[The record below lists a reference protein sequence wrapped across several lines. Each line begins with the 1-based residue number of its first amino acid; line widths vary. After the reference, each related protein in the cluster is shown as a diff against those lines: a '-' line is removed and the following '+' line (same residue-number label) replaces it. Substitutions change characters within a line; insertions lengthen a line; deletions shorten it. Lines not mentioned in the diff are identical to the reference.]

1 MNGTIKPIPLKESE
15 AREIQLLWG
24 VMEILSE
31 TSPRLKKRLQA
42 CGRWRQ
48 LRTCAA
54 WMERIVGDV
63 MDTIEHEKRRK
74 FLLNLR
80 GQELRVV
87 CKGMPDTTPGY
98 TVIEQDVLH
107 TYIRQAIGHR
117 CVLCDGAG
125 CDMARCELR
134 KALKKTV
141 MFEIDEAG
149 GICLGKKLLTHMEG

>member
-54 WMERIVGDV
+54 WMGRIVGDV
-63 MDTIEHEKRRK
+63 MDTIEPPKRRK
-74 FLLNLR
+74 FMLNLEN
-80 GQELRVV
+80 QEMRIV
-87 CKGMPDTTPGY
+87 CKGVPDTTPGY
-98 TVIEQDVLH
+98 TVVEQDVLH

-125 CDMARCELR
+125 CDKARCELR
-134 KALKKTV
+134 KDLKKTV
-141 MFEIDEAG
+141 MFEIDETG
-149 GICLGKKLLTHMEG
+149 GICLGKKLLTHMEE

>member
-1 MNGTIKPIPLKESE
+1 MKGTIKPIPLKESE
-15 AREIQLLWG
+15 AREVQLLWG

-31 TSPRLKKRLQA
+31 TSPRLK
-42 CGRWRQ
+42 
-48 LRTCAA
+48 
-54 WMERIVGDV
+54 
-63 MDTIEHEKRRK
+63 KRRK

-149 GICLGKKLLTHMEG
+149 GICLGKKLLTHMEE

>member
-1 MNGTIKPIPLKESE
+1 MSDGFMPLREGE

-31 TSPRLKKRLQA
+31 TSPKLKKRLQA
-42 CGRWRQ
+42 VGRWRQ
-48 LRTCAA
+48 YRAA
-54 WMERIVGDV
+54 AVWLERIIEDLTG
-63 MDTIEHEKRRK
+63 TIEPSKLRK

-80 GQELRVV
+80 NQEMRIV
-87 CKGMPDTTPGY
+87 CKGVPDTAPGY
-98 TVIEQDVLH
+98 TVVEQDVLH
-107 TYIRQAIGHR
+107 TYIRQAIGQC

-149 GICLGKKLLTHMEG
+149 EVCMGKTILVRLEG

>member
-1 MNGTIKPIPLKESE
+1 MSDGFMPLREGE

-31 TSPRLKKRLQA
+31 TSPKLKKRLQA
-42 CGRWRQ
+42 VGRWRQ
-48 LRTCAA
+48 YRAA
-54 WMERIVGDV
+54 AVWLDRIIEDLTG
-63 MDTIEHEKRRK
+63 TIEPSKLRK

-80 GQELRVV
+80 NQEMRIV
-87 CKGMPDTTPGY
+87 CKGVPDTAPGY
-98 TVIEQDVLH
+98 TVVEQDVLH
-107 TYIRQAIGHR
+107 TYIRQAIGQC

-149 GICLGKKLLTHMEG
+149 EVCMGKTILVRLEG

>member
-1 MNGTIKPIPLKESE
+1 MSDGFMPLREGE

-31 TSPRLKKRLQA
+31 TSPKLKKRLQA
-42 CGRWRQ
+42 VGRWRQ
-48 LRTCAA
+48 YRTAA
-54 WMERIVGDV
+54 VWLERIIEDLTG
-63 MDTIEHEKRRK
+63 TIEPSKLRK

-80 GQELRVV
+80 NQEMRIV
-87 CKGMPDTTPGY
+87 CKGVPDTAPGY
-98 TVIEQDVLH
+98 TVVEQDVLH
-107 TYIRQAIGHR
+107 TYIRQAIGQC

-141 MFEIDEAG
+141 MFEIDESDG
-149 GICLGKKLLTHMEG
+149 VCMGKTILVRLEG

>member
-54 WMERIVGDV
+54 WMGRIVGDV
-63 MDTIEHEKRRK
+63 MDTIEPPKRRK
-74 FLLNLR
+74 FMLNLEN
-80 GQELRVV
+80 QEMRIV
-87 CKGMPDTTPGY
+87 CKACRTPRRATPSWSRMCYIPTSGRQSVIAACCATAPDATRPG
-98 TVIEQDVLH
+98 
-107 TYIRQAIGHR
+107 AS
-117 CVLCDGAG
+117 
-125 CDMARCELR
+125 CERL
-134 KALKKTV
+134 
-141 MFEIDEAG
+141 
-149 GICLGKKLLTHMEG
+149 